1 MKSVL
6 PSEKDASI
14 AGKEMASMDTA
25 KHAEVADHVNKTL
38 LKEVNKNVKASVLSV
53 SMHVNVP
60 NSVTQQ

>member
-1 MKSVL
+1 MKSAL
-6 PSEKDASI
+6 PPTKDSPI
-14 AGKEMASMDTA
+14 AGKEMASMDLD

-38 LKEVNKNVKASVLSV
+38 LREANKNVKASVLSV